1 MNNINYLP
9 TDIMQMIMNVRREE
23 MKNDKYKNN
32 YKNFVKSFNKGVNEY
47 ITAELFDCE
56 DSILHS
62 FGQDIL
68 NKYREQVTTIED
80 LRNFM
85 DNESISIME
94 CLNEEPLN
102 DIDSFL

>member
-56 DSILHS
+56 DSIIQS

-85 DNESISIME
+85 DNENISIME